1 MKRQWHKQHTRSQHI
16 AFLLTVTVICSQ
28 AQSFRAL
35 FIFQMHAPTRKR
47 SVSADTNQVPESE
60 LPILSVCFAVGC
72 QLRGALSA
80 RPFLDKTNS
89 HTSSRLRLTLWCRW
103 PSLTPFVSLP
113 ASDVA
118 ICLFLYYQSWPAPL
132 QLLPPSQ
139 PHNGPL
145 RQTTH
150 THIHKHIYT
159 PSMTHTQGG
168 YLALTC
174 WW

>member
-1 MKRQWHKQHTRSQHI
+1 M
-16 AFLLTVTVICSQ
+16 LL
-28 AQSFRAL
+28 
-35 FIFQMHAPTRKR
+35 HA
-47 SVSADTNQVPESE
+47 SAPSR
-60 LPILSVCFAVGC
+60 PIRIKCQNLSYPFCLSVL
-72 QLRGALSA
+72 QLGVSLGVALSA

-150 THIHKHIYT
+150 THTHTQTHIYT
-159 PSMTHTQGG
+159 QHDTYAGRLSCLDMLVVISITSHIVRSAASSPPNE
-168 YLALTC
+168 A
-174 WW
+174 